1 MLCEQARDH
10 LSAYL
15 DRELASELSSAV
27 RAHLESCAGCRAL
40 LADLRATAGLL
51 RALPVHR
58 APADLAGDVQRE
70 IERCTILPAAE
81 TAHDTEPQER
91 TLALRRVRL
100 WPRALAVAASV
111 LLVVGIG
118 VLALLGPAGRRGR
131 LDVASG
137 PETVPAPRSSEH
149 GTEVAKG
156 GAGGRATANM
166 TRTKTGA
173 GTLALSDANTYTGST
188 TVNGGVVGD
197 STIAKGVAGSR
208 VGSTA
213 ALAKKEALDDYRAAD
228 RRKGGALEGKE
239 GGWGGGL
246 TDDLAKVP
254 ERPRAGPS
262 DLGYVAKAPGP
273 DSLDEDRDR
282 GTRLRVAEKPS
293 GDEREAVLE
302 VQRAMNLVANGEARV
317 DELKQVA
324 SVNNLRLAGN
334 NTLVIETDAPAEA
347 NKDLTRLFLAN
358 DWQPVAPP
366 PAKADVY
373 AGGRAGELGREV
385 DKAGAPARVAARRAR
400 AAAPNGYYFLAHSDG
415 EFVWVVIADR
425 DYITRFS
432 SQLAAAD
439 NLRVGNESG
448 RQFQA
453 IRTLQDEVRQ
463 YNLSQSQVVQGGGGT
478 AGASGL
484 ARGEGEARFLR
495 EAEVSAAAPAEAA
508 RRDVISKLG
517 TAQVTVGK
525 AYAPTTGGQVAV
537 QPSQAAEPAP
547 AAPQVKPAPAFE
559 ESGAAKTRA
568 EQEKTGRA
576 GTLTLAGE
584 APPPP
589 AEGTPAA
596 PEPTAVH
603 GEKAETPAATQ
614 AIPTLERPA
623 PAKETGV
630 PAPAGGEQK
639 AQEEQAASRA
649 RAATQAPAAPASRAL
664 AERDGRATNGTFSYF
679 IRLPANQDL
688 LVIRVQRLGVSA
700 DVTAKDAAEDA
711 AKPAVESGH

>member
-27 RAHLESCAGCRAL
+27 RAHLESCADCRAL

-58 APADLAGDVQRE
+58 APADLAEDVQRE
-70 IERCTILPAAE
+70 IERCIILPAAE

-137 PETVPAPRSSEH
+137 PETVPAPRSSEE
-149 GTEVAKG
+149 GVEVAKV
-156 GAGGRATANM
+156 GAGG
-166 TRTKTGA
+166 G
-173 GTLALSDANTYTGST
+173 
-188 TVNGGVVGD
+188 
-197 STIAKGVAGSR
+197 

-239 GGWGGGL
+239 GGWGGWL

-273 DSLDEDRDR
+273 DSLAGDMDR

-324 SVNNLRLAGN
+324 SVDNLRLAGN

-373 AGGRAGELGREV
+373 AGGRAGELGRAV

-415 EFVWVVIADR
+415 EFVWVIIADR
-425 DYITRFS
+425 DYISRFS

-453 IRTLQDEVRQ
+453 IRTIQE
-463 YNLSQSQVVQGGGGT
+463 YNFRQSQVVQNGSGA

-517 TAQVTVGK
+517 TAQVTGGN

-603 GEKAETPAATQ
+603 GGKAETPAATQ

>member
-1 MLCEQARDH
+1 MLCQQARDH

-51 RALPVHR
+51 GALPVHR
-58 APADLAGDVQRE
+58 APADLAEDVQRE

-81 TAHDTEPQER
+81 LGYDAELQER

-137 PETVPAPRSSEH
+137 PETVPAPRSSEE
-149 GTEVAKG
+149 GVEVAK
-156 GAGGRATANM
+156 
-166 TRTKTGA
+166 
-173 GTLALSDANTYTGST
+173 
-188 TVNGGVVGD
+188 VG
-197 STIAKGVAGSR
+197 AGSR

-373 AGGRAGELGREV
+373 AGGRAGELGRRLTR
-385 DKAGAPARVAARRAR
+385 PARL
-400 AAAPNGYYFLAHSDG
+400 P
-415 EFVWVVIADR
+415 
-425 DYITRFS
+425 
-432 SQLAAAD
+432 
-439 NLRVGNESG
+439 
-448 RQFQA
+448 
-453 IRTLQDEVRQ
+453 
-463 YNLSQSQVVQGGGGT
+463 
-478 AGASGL
+478 ASP
-484 ARGEGEARFLR
+484 R
-495 EAEVSAAAPAEAA
+495 
-508 RRDVISKLG
+508 
-517 TAQVTVGK
+517 
-525 AYAPTTGGQVAV
+525 
-537 QPSQAAEPAP
+537 
-547 AAPQVKPAPAFE
+547 
-559 ESGAAKTRA
+559 
-568 EQEKTGRA
+568 
-576 GTLTLAGE
+576 
-584 APPPP
+584 
-589 AEGTPAA
+589 
-596 PEPTAVH
+596 
-603 GEKAETPAATQ
+603 
-614 AIPTLERPA
+614 
-623 PAKETGV
+623 GV
-630 PAPAGGEQK
+630 PARRRPTVTTFSRTATASSCGSSSPTGITSRASAASWLPPTTSGSATSPAGSSRLSAHFRTRCASIISASRRSCK
-639 AQEEQAASRA
+639 AAAGPRGQAAW
-649 RAATQAPAAPASRAL
+649 Q
-664 AERDGRATNGTFSYF
+664 G
-679 IRLPANQDL
+679 
-688 LVIRVQRLGVSA
+688 
-700 DVTAKDAAEDA
+700 AK
-711 AKPAVESGH
+711 AKPASYVRPRCPLPRRLRPHAAT